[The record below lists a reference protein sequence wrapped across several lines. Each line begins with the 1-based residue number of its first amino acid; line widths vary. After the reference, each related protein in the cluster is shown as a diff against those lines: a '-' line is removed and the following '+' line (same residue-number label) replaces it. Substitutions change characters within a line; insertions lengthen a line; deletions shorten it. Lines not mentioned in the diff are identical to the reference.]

1 LQKPIHEAGAV
12 AKKAVYGSEGM
23 PLGMGCHSLLLCGGS
38 FLSFIMSEI
47 VIEKRFIGL
56 LLTRLYAHVEACV
69 APAAGLQL
77 GI

>member
-1 LQKPIHEAGAV
+1 LQGWA
-12 AKKAVYGSEGM
+12 AK
-23 PLGMGCHSLLLCGGS
+23 LLLLCGWV
-38 FLSFIMSEI
+38 FLLSFIMPEI
-47 VIEKRFIGL
+47 VIEKRLFGL